1 MESVDL
7 KWIKRHYGEKFS
19 HLCRDMFPTILEEEG
34 MLSKLLSEHFPPSR
48 ELYDDILQND
58 LINSFRN
65 YIYSLTKTDENK
77 VKVTLTPEELMEKA
91 GYILYPE
98 CKTEEDIQSF
108 RHYYYRGSPTPNYN
122 GGTPA
127 RYAGEELCTFNGN
140 RLASN
145 HVWFAVKKNVCEIR
159 RKDFE
164 NPRREDD
171 YGVSVL
177 SIQFS
182 RSKPNVLS
190 IKNRYN
196 HTVANPDATFSNNL
210 DNIIQGLTQAFEN
223 TYGISLAQ
231 NNSTSFE
238 IPNYVQARDGKFYKY
253 NQEYNNIYYCP
264 NNIIIQNGEVT
275 RFDKDKWIVFDY
287 FILDLKGK
295 EIIDYNLIQ
304 GNHQPDSF
312 PESVG
317 KINDIKRVP
326 NENGLT
332 IQITPKNGEI
342 VEIELDKH
350 NQITGYRNPNV
361 EEIGDFFLFINK
373 SLKSLDLPNVKRIE
387 GKYLFPNTL
396 LTRLNLPSV
405 YAEFFGENFWRCNKS
420 LTKLNLPNVEQ
431 IGDNFLQDNESLT
444 ELDLPNVRR
453 IGSNFLLRNKSLK
466 NINLPN
472 VEQIDDNFLYC
483 NESLT
488 SLKLPN
494 VEQIGNNFLHRNE
507 SLTSLNLP
515 NIKQIGNYLLYN
527 DESLASLTLPNVEH
541 IGDDFLSYNQSLT
554 SLNLPNAKQIGNNFL
569 YCNESLTS
577 LKLPNAKQIGDNFLQ
592 DNESLTELDL
602 PNVRRIG
609 NNFLFSNKSLKNIN
623 LPNVE
628 QIGTGFLYNNKPL
641 RNAMISFEQS
651 FEWDILKFH
660 KIIIIKNKA

>member
-1 MESVDL
+1 MESADL

-196 HTVANPDATFSNNL
+196 HTVENPDATFSNNL

-253 NQEYNNIYYCP
+253 NQEHNNIYYCP

-275 RFDKDKWIVFDY
+275 RFDKDKYMVFDN
-287 FILDLKGK
+287 FVLDLEEK
-295 EIIDYNLIQ
+295 EIFYIN
-304 GNHQPDSF
+304 GSNTPPDSF

-317 KINDIKRVP
+317 KIKGIKRVP

-332 IQITPKNGEI
+332 IQITPENGEI
-342 VEIELDKH
+342 VEIELDKY

-361 EEIGDFFLFINK
+361 EEIGDFFLLINK
-373 SLKSLDLPNVKRIE
+373 SLKSLDLPNVKWIGGE
-387 GKYLFPNTL
+387 CLFFNTL
-396 LTRLNLPSV
+396 LTSLNLPSV
-405 YAEFFGENFWRCNKS
+405 EQINYEFLYGNQLLANLDLPNVKYIGENFLQGNKSLTELNLPNVEQIGNSFLQGSKS

-431 IGDNFLQDNESLT
+431 IGDDFLQDNESLTELDLPNVRWIGDNFLQDNESLT

-453 IGSNFLLRNKSLK
+453 IGDNFLLRNKSLK
-466 NINLPN
+466 SIN
-472 VEQIDDNFLYC
+472 
-483 NESLT
+483 
-488 SLKLPN
+488 
-494 VEQIGNNFLHRNE
+494 
-507 SLTSLNLP
+507 
-515 NIKQIGNYLLYN
+515 
-527 DESLASLTLPNVEH
+527 
-541 IGDDFLSYNQSLT
+541 
-554 SLNLPNAKQIGNNFL
+554 
-569 YCNESLTS
+569 
-577 LKLPNAKQIGDNFLQ
+577 
-592 DNESLTELDL
+592 L

-609 NNFLFSNKSLKNIN
+609 NSFLLHNKFLKNIN

-641 RNAMISFEQS
+641 RNAIISFEQS
-651 FEWDILKFH
+651 FE
-660 KIIIIKNKA
+660 

>member
-1 MESVDL
+1 MESADL

-108 RHYYYRGSPTPNYN
+108 RHYYYRGSPTPNYS

-196 HTVANPDATFSNNL
+196 HTVENPDATFSNNL

-253 NQEYNNIYYCP
+253 NQEHNNIYYCP

-275 RFDKDKWIVFDY
+275 RFDKDKCVVFGY
-287 FILDLKGK
+287 FILDLEGK
-295 EIIDYNLIQ
+295 EIINYDFIKGSNT
-304 GNHQPDSF
+304 PDSF
-312 PESVG
+312 
-317 KINDIKRVP
+317 
-326 NENGLT
+326 
-332 IQITPKNGEI
+332 
-342 VEIELDKH
+342 
-350 NQITGYRNPNV
+350 
-361 EEIGDFFLFINK
+361 
-373 SLKSLDLPNVKRIE
+373 
-387 GKYLFPNTL
+387 
-396 LTRLNLPSV
+396 
-405 YAEFFGENFWRCNKS
+405 
-420 LTKLNLPNVEQ
+420 
-431 IGDNFLQDNESLT
+431 
-444 ELDLPNVRR
+444 
-453 IGSNFLLRNKSLK
+453 
-466 NINLPN
+466 
-472 VEQIDDNFLYC
+472 
-483 NESLT
+483 
-488 SLKLPN
+488 
-494 VEQIGNNFLHRNE
+494 
-507 SLTSLNLP
+507 
-515 NIKQIGNYLLYN
+515 
-527 DESLASLTLPNVEH
+527 
-541 IGDDFLSYNQSLT
+541 
-554 SLNLPNAKQIGNNFL
+554 
-569 YCNESLTS
+569 
-577 LKLPNAKQIGDNFLQ
+577 
-592 DNESLTELDL
+592 
-602 PNVRRIG
+602 
-609 NNFLFSNKSLKNIN
+609 FS
-623 LPNVE
+623 
-628 QIGTGFLYNNKPL
+628 
-641 RNAMISFEQS
+641 
-651 FEWDILKFH
+651 
-660 KIIIIKNKA
+660 

>member
-1 MESVDL
+1 MESADL

-108 RHYYYRGSPTPNYN
+108 RHYYYRGSPTPNYS

-196 HTVANPDATFSNNL
+196 HTVENPDATFSNNL

-253 NQEYNNIYYCP
+253 NQEHNNIYYCP

-275 RFDKDKWIVFDY
+275 RFDKDKCVVFGY
-287 FILDLKGK
+287 FILDLEGK
-295 EIIDYNLIQ
+295 EIINYDFIKGSNT
-304 GNHQPDSF
+304 PDSF

-332 IQITPKNGEI
+332 IQITPENGEI

-373 SLKSLDLPNVKRIE
+373 SLKSLDLPNVKRIG
-387 GKYLFPNTL
+387 GKCLFPNTL
-396 LTRLNLPSV
+396 LTSLNLLSV
-405 YAEFFGENFWRCNKS
+405 YAEFFGENFWQGNKS
-420 LTKLNLPNVEQ
+420 LAKLNLPNLEQ
-431 IGDNFLQDNESLT
+431 IGDNFLQKNESLT

-453 IGSNFLLRNKSLK
+453 IGYNFLLRNKSLK

-472 VEQIDDNFLYC
+472 VEQIGDNFL
-483 NESLT
+483 
-488 SLKLPN
+488 PN
-494 VEQIGNNFLHRNE
+494 NQ

-515 NIKQIGNYLLYN
+515 NAKRIGNSFLSYNHSLTSLNLPNAKWIGYSLLHN
-527 DESLASLTLPNVEH
+527 NESLASLTLPNVEH
-541 IGDDFLSYNQSLT
+541 IGSDFLSYNQSLT

-569 YCNESLTS
+569 SYNQSLTS
-577 LKLPNAKQIGDNFLQ
+577 LKLPNVRRIGDNFLQ

-609 NNFLFSNKSLKNIN
+609 NNFLLYNKFLKNIN

-641 RNAMISFEQS
+641 RNAIISFEQS
-651 FEWDILKFH
+651 FE
-660 KIIIIKNKA
+660 

>member
-1 MESVDL
+1 MESADL

-196 HTVANPDATFSNNL
+196 HTVENPDATFSNNL

-253 NQEYNNIYYCP
+253 NQEHNNIYYCP

-275 RFDKDKWIVFDY
+275 RFDKDKYMVFNN
-287 FILDLKGK
+287 FILDLEGK
-295 EIIDYNLIQ
+295 EIFYINGI
-304 GNHQPDSF
+304 NTPPDSF

-332 IQITPKNGEI
+332 IQITPENGEI

-361 EEIGDFFLFINK
+361 EEIGDFFLYINK
-373 SLKSLDLPNVKRIE
+373 SLKSLDLPNVK
-387 GKYLFPNTL
+387 
-396 LTRLNLPSV
+396 
-405 YAEFFGENFWRCNKS
+405 
-420 LTKLNLPNVEQ
+420 Q
-431 IGDNFLQDNESLT
+431 IGGRCLFFNT
-444 ELDLPNVRR
+444 
-453 IGSNFLLRNKSLK
+453 
-466 NINLPN
+466 
-472 VEQIDDNFLYC
+472 
-483 NESLT
+483 
-488 SLKLPN
+488 
-494 VEQIGNNFLHRNE
+494 

-515 NIKQIGNYLLYN
+515 SVEQIDYDFLYCNQLLTN
-527 DESLASLTLPNVEH
+527 LDLPNVKWIGESFLCCNRLLTSLDLPNVKW
-541 IGDDFLSYNQSLT
+541 IGDRSLSNNQSLT

-569 YCNESLTS
+569 YCNESLTI
-577 LKLPNAKQIGDNFLQ
+577 LKLPNVEQ
-592 DNESLTELDL
+592 
-602 PNVRRIG
+602 IG
-609 NNFLFSNKSLKNIN
+609 NNFLYCNESLASLK

-641 RNAMISFEQS
+641 RNAIISFEQS
-651 FEWDILKFH
+651 FE
-660 KIIIIKNKA
+660 

>member
-1 MESVDL
+1 MESADL

-48 ELYDDILQND
+48 ELYDDILQNN

-196 HTVANPDATFSNNL
+196 HTVENPDATFSNNL

-253 NQEYNNIYYCP
+253 NQEHNNIYYCP

-275 RFDKDKWIVFDY
+275 RFDKDKCVVFGY
-287 FILDLKGK
+287 FILDLEGK
-295 EIIDYNLIQ
+295 EIINYDFIKGSNT
-304 GNHQPDSF
+304 PDSF

-332 IQITPKNGEI
+332 IQITPENGEI

-361 EEIGDFFLFINK
+361 EEIDDYFLCSNQ
-373 SLKSLDLPNVKRIE
+373 SLTSLDLPNVKQIGGE
-387 GKYLFPNTL
+387 CLFFNTL
-396 LTRLNLPSV
+396 LTSLNLPSV
-405 YAEFFGENFWRCNKS
+405 EQINYEFLYGNQLLANLDLPNVKYIGENFLQGNKSLTELNLPNVEQIGNSFLQGSKS

-431 IGDNFLQDNESLT
+431 IGDDFLQDNESLTELDLPNVRWIGDNFLQDNESLT

-453 IGSNFLLRNKSLK
+453 IGDNFLLRNKSLK
-466 NINLPN
+466 SIN
-472 VEQIDDNFLYC
+472 
-483 NESLT
+483 
-488 SLKLPN
+488 
-494 VEQIGNNFLHRNE
+494 
-507 SLTSLNLP
+507 
-515 NIKQIGNYLLYN
+515 
-527 DESLASLTLPNVEH
+527 
-541 IGDDFLSYNQSLT
+541 
-554 SLNLPNAKQIGNNFL
+554 
-569 YCNESLTS
+569 
-577 LKLPNAKQIGDNFLQ
+577 
-592 DNESLTELDL
+592 L

-609 NNFLFSNKSLKNIN
+609 NSFLLHNKFLKNIN

-641 RNAMISFEQS
+641 RNAIISFEQS
-651 FEWDILKFH
+651 FE
-660 KIIIIKNKA
+660 